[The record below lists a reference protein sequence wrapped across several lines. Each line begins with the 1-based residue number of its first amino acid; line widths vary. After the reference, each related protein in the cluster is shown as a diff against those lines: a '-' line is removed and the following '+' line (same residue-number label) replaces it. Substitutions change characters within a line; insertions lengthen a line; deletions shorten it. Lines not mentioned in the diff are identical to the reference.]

1 MKFKTVIQS
10 RVPEKMPKR
19 KFMVAMLMLL
29 NIIIGDFVP
38 FIFGF
43 YYATTQSIVFFI
55 MFLLLVIF
63 NIEIDYEG
71 EKIRLRIRRI
81 I

>member
-10 RVPEKMPKR
+10 RVPEKVPKR
-19 KFMVAMLMLL
+19 KFILAMLLLL
-29 NIIIGDFVP
+29 NIVISDFVP
-38 FIFGF
+38 FICGF
-43 YYATTQSIVFFI
+43 YYALTKHMAFFV
-55 MFLLLVIF
+55 MFLLLMVF

-71 EKIRLRIRRI
+71 ERIKLRIKRI